1 MPANKPTAEQE
12 LRISATPYRKAI
24 KPLEEML
31 VSAIRCGYPEEHIHM
46 LEHLIEVAKAVAEF
60 RTRDL
65 PIVPRKSGRPRKD
78 DPTVKDKCREI
89 FEAFTPRY
97 IPSKT
102 RIKKQVDVQGKVK
115 PQEGF
120 TFNFTK

>member
-12 LRISATPYRKAI
+12 LRISANVFKKGI
-24 KPLEEML
+24 EPLEAML
-31 VSAIRCGYPEEHIHM
+31 VSAIRCGYPEEFIHM
-46 LEHLIEVAKAVAEF
+46 LEYMIETTKTVAEF